1 MFERSQ
7 DLLSITMAT
16 RVGQERRYFTAMLI
30 LQTSGAESPIF
41 HSESIAAY
49 ASPPVRGFPGVHRE
63 NSSHHIVKEK
73 FQVQKFEILNKTK

>member
-63 NSSHHIVKEK
+63 NSSHHIVKENIPSSK
-73 FQVQKFEILNKTK
+73 I

>member
-63 NSSHHIVKEK
+63 NSSFTPHRQGKNSK
-73 FQVQKFEILNKTK
+73 FKNLKS